1 MTTIESENS
10 KLNLAT
16 SWSLYDHKKSTN
28 LDYEGGTRF
37 IGSFKTVPEF
47 WGYFNNLPKPSD
59 LFYQKDIGKPFYDIN
74 GSEREIASISLF
86 RKGIK
91 PEWEDPHNKIG
102 GEVTLR
108 KFYKKGI
115 APVEYLDQLWENL
128 SMGCIGE
135 QFSKAESVT
144 GIRVVDS
151 SVPSHKKP
159 LYRIELWFSNL
170 EYAYK
175 MEEDFKR
182 ILNLP
187 ENDKIHFKSH
197 VIEN

>member
-1 MTTIESENS
+1 MTTKKQEKNL
-10 KLNLAT
+10 KLAT
-16 SWSLYDHKKSTN
+16 AWTLYDHKKSSN
-28 LDYEGGTRF
+28 HDYDGGTRF
-37 IGSFKTVPEF
+37 IGSFGTVPEF
-47 WGYFNNLPKPSD
+47 WSFYNNLPKPSD

-86 RKGIK
+86 RKGIEPK
-91 PEWEDPHNKIG
+91 WEDPHNSIG

-128 SMGCIGE
+128 SMGCVGE
-135 QFSKAESVT
+135 QFSNSESIT

-170 EYAYK
+170 EYADDIG
-175 MEEDFKR
+175 EDFKR

-197 VIEN
+197 VVEN